1 VAGKEGY
8 KVAHML
14 IGITGTDGAGK
25 GTVVE
30 YLVKQRGYLH
40 FSSRGLITRE
50 LLQKG
55 LPTDRPHLRQMANE
69 LRAHYGDDYVIK
81 AALAEVRESALDHLI
96 IESIRTTA
104 EVAALRRAGGILLA
118 VDADVEVRFARIQ
131 GRGSASDQVT
141 FDEFVAQEQL
151 EMNDPDPHGMQKA
164 MVMAMADYTI
174 INNASVKELEEA
186 IEVALMVPGE
196 KTGK

>member
-1 VAGKEGY
+1 
-8 KVAHML
+8 ML

-69 LRAHYGDDYVIK
+69 LRAQHGDDYLIK
-81 AALAEVRESALDHLI
+81 AALSEVRESALEHLI

-104 EVAALRRAGGILLA
+104 EVETLKRTGGILLA
-118 VDADVEVRFARIQ
+118 VDADVAVRFARIQ
-131 GRGSASDQVT
+131 GRGSASDHVT
-141 FDEFVAQEQL
+141 FEEFVAQEQL

-164 MVMAMADYTI
+164 KVMAMTDYTI
-174 INNASVKELEEA
+174 LNNGSVEELHSVIEA
-186 IEVALMVPGE
+186 ALAALVT
-196 KTGK
+196 KSAH